1 MVMIMR
7 IDIVGND
14 DVDDQDY
21 DDDDDHDSYYDDD
34 IYDDWYRWRCYW
46 NIKMSKNLWDQ
57 RDEMMI
63 VTIVMII

>member
-1 MVMIMR
+1 
-7 IDIVGND
+7 
-14 DVDDQDY
+14 VDDQDY
-21 DDDDDHDSYYDDD
+21 DDDDDYDSYYDDD

-57 RDEMMI
+57 RDEMMMI

>member
-21 DDDDDHDSYYDDD
+21 DDDDDYDSYYDDD
-34 IYDDWYRWRCYW
+34 IYD
-46 NIKMSKNLWDQ
+46 
-57 RDEMMI
+57 EG
-63 VTIVMII
+63 VMGGTSDGSGSN